1 MKNISL
7 LILSLTAILAL
18 CCCSSDPTVE
28 PTDDSKPVTVRIN
41 ISSSVGGSATRGSG
55 SLEWTD
61 ANAEKGEM
69 MYNCFTV
76 IVQGGII
83 KHMLV
88 IDDDAEEKSWV
99 GTLTAKVNP
108 GETTFY
114 SFANIKPEEVG
125 LDPKT
130 DYSTSNTPLPVDF
143 DSKLYTVNG
152 NVLTAADFPNGIPMS
167 NKQTFDIKKTTAD
180 VDLEVIRMV
189 AKVRLEITNDTP
201 SDIKLKSV
209 SLTDITN
216 NEANNLY
223 LLPGVDNG
231 TAVEPHLNP
240 SATKD
245 LYTVNLDPEVVV
257 KAKTTTP
264 KTISFYVNESIARMP
279 DYFVVSVKTD
289 HATMNHRGAL
299 SNWYTISRND
309 YLEIPIKLNDYRVR
323 FKVEQFTAI
332 GVLPTVEQNDE
343 MLTVRFKSYG
353 EFHLIPYVVRISDGV
368 TLTPGTDTADGWLFG
383 GWQTLKMQPD
393 GEGVGIY
400 DRMPKPVPSRHA
412 IEGVMGNRNGY
423 AVHKVLIGINNLE
436 YDIPYKVE
444 IIKE

>member
-7 LILSLTAILAL
+7 FILSLIATLAL
-18 CCCSSDPTVE
+18 CCCSSDPTIE
-28 PTDDSKPVTVRIN
+28 PTNDSKPVNVRIN
-41 ISSSVGGSATRGSG
+41 ISSSVGVSATRGSG

-69 MYNCFTV
+69 MYNCFTI

-83 KHMLV
+83 KHLLV
-88 IDDDAEEKSWV
+88 SEDYAEEKSWV

-114 SFANIKPEEVG
+114 SFANIKPEDVG
-125 LDPKT
+125 LDSKI
-130 DYSTSNTPLPVDF
+130 DYSTSNTPLPANF
-143 DSKLYTVNG
+143 DNKLYTVNG

-167 NKQTFDIKKTTAD
+167 NKQTFDIKKNTSD

-189 AKVRLEITNDTP
+189 AKVKLKITNDTP
-201 SDIKLKSV
+201 NDITLKQV
-209 SLTDITN
+209 ALTDITK
-216 NEANNLY
+216 NETNNLY
-223 LLPGVDNG
+223 LLPGKDNG
-231 TAVEPHLNP
+231 TAVEPHINA
-240 SATKD
+240 SATKEM
-245 LYTVNLDPEVVV
+245 YIINLNPEVVV
-257 KAKTTTP
+257 KANTTTP
-264 KTISFYVNESIARMP
+264 KIISFYVNESIARMP

-299 SNWYTISRND
+299 SNWNTISRND
-309 YLEIPIKLNDYRVR
+309 YLEIPIKLNNYRVR
-323 FKVEQFTAI
+323 FKVQQFTAI

-368 TLTPGTDTADGWLFG
+368 ELTPGADSENGWLFA
-383 GWQTLKMQPD
+383 GWQTLKLQPEGD
-393 GEGVGIY
+393 GVCIY
-400 DRMPKPVPSRHA
+400 DRMPTPVPSRHA

-423 AVHKVLIGINNLE
+423 AIHKVLIGINHLG